1 MSSMTRGGSWH
12 SPTSYPK
19 SLSVAVLG
27 TAALLKNDVGNQI
40 LRNPSAFL
48 TVSNHLTQSRNHNF
62 RVINT
67 PNFFDEHCQSPDQQ
81 IIDFMAISHPGPD
94 LFILVVD
101 PAEATEEKAVAQI
114 TKLTYIFGDSLLP
127 YLVVL
132 LQDVDSYHSLHHLM
146 DHFNLT
152 VALNKEN
159 LAGDCRRW
167 CCNGTS
173 FHYQYINYSEEVVK
187 RRKESLENNRYLY
200 STGGLPA
207 TPQLPSPR
215 KDSQNRTLSMR
226 NPYDPDETIRGTKI
240 TEYTMV
246 LLGRCGAGK
255 SASGNTIL
263 KAGQCKTTTL
273 FRSEPSSVPV
283 TKQCEAKFTQLGV
296 PVRVV
301 DTPDLFSNQLPNVEQ
316 QIAQCR
322 GFCRSKL
329 CTILLVFQFGF
340 FSDDEAELL
349 KRFENTLGTKI
360 RDRTIILLTHAEDLD
375 GQLGNYFASY
385 PRLLEM
391 VQQCQNRFHLFNNN
405 SPDRKQVKNLLKM
418 IPNYAAIF
426 QNSTQKNDC
435 PLG

>member
-12 SPTSYPK
+12 APTSYPK
-19 SLSVAVLG
+19 SQCVAVLG
-27 TAALLKNDVGNQI
+27 TAAQLKNDVGNQI
-40 LRNPSAFL
+40 LHNLSAFL
-48 TVSNHLTQSRNHNF
+48 TVSNHLTQRTNRNF

-67 PNFFDEHCQSPDQQ
+67 PNFFDENCPSPDQL

-101 PAEATEEKAVAQI
+101 PAETAEEKVVAQI
-114 TKLTYIFGDSLLP
+114 TKLTYIFGDSVLP

-173 FHYQYINYSEEVVK
+173 FHYQYNNYSEEVVK
-187 RRKESLENNRYLY
+187 RRKESLENNR
-200 STGGLPA
+200 TGNLPA
-207 TPQLPSPR
+207 TPQLPSTS
-215 KDSQNRTLSMR
+215 KGASM
-226 NPYDPDETIRGTKI
+226 
-240 TEYTMV
+240 TEYTIV

-263 KAGQCKTTTL
+263 KAGQYKTMTL

-283 TKQCEAKFTQLGV
+283 TTQCEAKFTQFGI

-301 DTPDLFSNQLPNVEQ
+301 DTPDLFSNQLPNVDQ

-322 GFCRSKL
+322 EYCRSEP

-349 KRFENTLGTKI
+349 KRFENTLGTRI

-391 VQQCQNRFHLFNNN
+391 VQQCHRRYHLFNNN
-405 SPDRKQVKNLLKM
+405 SPDRKQVKKLLKM
-418 IPNYAAIF
+418 IPNHEAIF
-426 QNSTQKNDC
+426 QNSTQKDDC
-435 PLG
+435 KLG

>member
-1 MSSMTRGGSWH
+1 MNSRWREGARQ
-12 SPTSYPK
+12 PPPPYPK

-27 TAALLKNDVGNQI
+27 TAALLKNDVGNHI
-40 LRNPSAFL
+40 LRDQRAFL
-48 TVSNHLTQSRNHNF
+48 KVSDHLSQSRNQTFH
-62 RVINT
+62 VINA
-67 PNFFDEHCQSPDQQ
+67 PNFFNKDCKYPDQQ

-146 DHFNLT
+146 DLFNLT
-152 VALNKEN
+152 VALKKEN
-159 LAGDCRRW
+159 LAGDCQRW
-167 CCNGTS
+167 CCDRSS
-173 FHYQYINYSEEVVK
+173 FLYQYNNYSEEVVK
-187 RRKESLENNRYLY
+187 RRKESLENN

-226 NPYDPDETIRGTKI
+226 NPSDPVYETISIGTKI
-240 TEYTMV
+240 TQYTMV

-273 FRSEPSSVPV
+273 FQSEASSVPV
-283 TKQCEAKFTQLGV
+283 TKQCEARFTQFGI

-301 DTPDLFSNQLPNVEQ
+301 DTPDLLSNQLPNVEQ

-322 GFCRSKL
+322 EYCRSEP
-329 CTILLVFQFGF
+329 CTILLVLQLGRL
-340 FSDDEAELL
+340 SDNEMGLL
-349 KRFENTLGTKI
+349 DRFETTLGTRI
-360 RDRTIILLTHAEDLD
+360 RDRTIILLTHAEVLKGDVRE
-375 GQLGNYFASY
+375 YF
-385 PRLLEM
+385 L
-391 VQQCQNRFHLFNNN
+391 QCAIPISMCNNHPYGAITLFNL
-405 SPDRKQVKNLLKM
+405 V
-418 IPNYAAIF
+418 
-426 QNSTQKNDC
+426 
-435 PLG
+435 